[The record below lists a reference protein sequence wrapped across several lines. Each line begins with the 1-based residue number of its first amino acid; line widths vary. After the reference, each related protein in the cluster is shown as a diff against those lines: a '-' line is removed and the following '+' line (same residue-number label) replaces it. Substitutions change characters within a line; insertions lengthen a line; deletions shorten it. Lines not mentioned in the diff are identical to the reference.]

1 MKHSHVLRVHDCE
14 TRTILLPMMYD
25 SLLPCQQVGISGDTS
40 YQQRERCIC
49 AVTSPTSWTFSV
61 AYLPTVWW
69 LWEVGFVE
77 QEDSFFT
84 FTWRSARSSPS
95 SGTTVHAHKSLSK
108 LWRVEKMSDVT
119 MTRPTL
125 NKIEQIRSQRSCASW
140 GRVHLKVPN
149 YRRVVFSESA
159 CKSQKARSKASV
171 DIHSEFLGALS
182 PDDGTWVPSSKA
194 R

>member
-14 TRTILLPMMYD
+14 TRTILLPMMTHRWLKTLVRFPSSMPTGWNQWRYFL
-25 SLLPCQQVGISGDTS
+25 STAWAMHMCGDVTHFLNIFCS
-40 YQQRERCIC
+40 VPTDCV
-49 AVTSPTSWTFSV
+49 AVR
-61 AYLPTVWW
+61 
-69 LWEVGFVE
+69 GFVE
-77 QEDSFFT
+77 QDSFFT
-84 FTWRSARSSPS
+84 FMTQRAQARAR
-95 SGTTVHAHKSLSK
+95 GTTVHAHKSLSK

-159 CKSQKARSKASV
+159 CKNAKAKARSKASV
-171 DIHSEFLGALS
+171 ISWRI
-182 PDDGTWVPSSKA
+182 DDTRSTQ
-194 R
+194 